1 MFENVQAQPSE
12 EVNSNAHMD
21 FAILLNYLS
30 KSLGYNFFFVWSFET
45 LNKLHVSNN
54 SIYLFTFYIKSY

>member
-1 MFENVQAQPSE
+1 MFENVQAQPSG

-30 KSLGYNFFFVWSFET
+30 KSLGYNFFLFEV
-45 LNKLHVSNN
+45 LKP
-54 SIYLFTFYIKSY
+54 